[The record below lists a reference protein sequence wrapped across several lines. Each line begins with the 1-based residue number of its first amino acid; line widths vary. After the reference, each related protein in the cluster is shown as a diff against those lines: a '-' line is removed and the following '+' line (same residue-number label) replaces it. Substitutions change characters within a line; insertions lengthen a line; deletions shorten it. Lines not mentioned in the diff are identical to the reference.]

1 MEAARAPAEA
11 AWAGEAVV
19 ALEAEELVVVVGGWV
34 VTVVVEERGVVAAVA
49 EWEAGERGAVAVAA
63 LWVVAVP
70 EPVVGEHGAEEAV
83 VVGWAV
89 VERVAVAGRA
99 EAVAGSAVAVA
110 GRAAEVVLEGKGS
123 EGGRGSQVLEG

>member
-1 MEAARAPAEA
+1 MEAPRAPAEA

-19 ALEAEELVVVVGGWV
+19 ALEAEELVVVVVGGWV
-34 VTVVVEERGVVAAVA
+34 VTVVVEESGVVAAVA
-49 EWEAGERGAVAVAA
+49 EWEAGERGAVAVAVAA
-63 LWVVAVP
+63 LWVVAVA

-99 EAVAGSAVAVA
+99 AVVV
-110 GRAAEVVLEGKGS
+110 GRAAVVVLEGKGS

>member
-1 MEAARAPAEA
+1 
-11 AWAGEAVV
+11 
-19 ALEAEELVVVVGGWV
+19 
-34 VTVVVEERGVVAAVA
+34 
-49 EWEAGERGAVAVAA
+49 VAA
-63 LWVVAVP
+63 LWVVAVA

-99 EAVAGSAVAVA
+99 AV
-110 GRAAEVVLEGKGS
+110 VVLEGKGS

>member
-1 MEAARAPAEA
+1 
-11 AWAGEAVV
+11 
-19 ALEAEELVVVVGGWV
+19 
-34 VTVVVEERGVVAAVA
+34 
-49 EWEAGERGAVAVAA
+49 
-63 LWVVAVP
+63 LWVVAVA

-110 GRAAEVVLEGKGS
+110 GRAAVVVLEGKGS
-123 EGGRGSQVLEG
+123 EGGRGSPVLEG